1 MGKSKARANATAVT
15 RFVDMWAF
23 LGMHPTN
30 VDLLQRL
37 RSADDRQFG
46 ANMDV
51 CGDITQEDPETG
63 KWEEN
68 HLIGIRSDIWDPDEE
83 ELQKKLN
90 SLKEDRKEQLRRELK
105 RSGRLDAKQSYKLG
119 KQLNRDRLMRMK
131 PSDLSHRRLVMK
143 MFRSTGER
151 IRWVGTIEEITTRE
165 VHNSIGCGRPALS
178 LAVLL
183 PGYDY
188 VINIQQN
195 HRFWR
200 IPSTFTLSFFD
211 DDDNRMRYVA
221 IKRKWVS
228 FGADFDIE
236 SGGRKIG
243 LIDGR
248 LFGFGYNA
256 QIRIDDP
263 ALADNRRF
271 LDMIT
276 LFTATIGYH
285 RQMRKSVKRRVRAT
299 LAGASF
305 QHVVEDE
312 EFWLLKNPRRRA
324 A

>member
-1 MGKSKARANATAVT
+1 MPRSKSRSTNVY

-23 LGMHPTN
+23 IGMHPTN
-30 VDLLQRL
+30 IELLQRL
-37 RSADDRQFG
+37 KTADDRQFG

-51 CGDITQEDPETG
+51 CGDISQQDAETG

-68 HLIGIRSDIWDPDEE
+68 HIIGIRSDIWDPDEQ
-83 ELQKKLN
+83 ELQKRLN
-90 SLKEDRKEQLRRELK
+90 SLKNDRKEQLRREIK
-105 RSGRLDAKQSYKLG
+105 RRGRLDKKQSYVLG
-119 KQLNRDRLMRMK
+119 RRLNRDPVMRMK
-131 PSDLSHRRLVMK
+131 PSDLSYRRLVMK
-143 MFRSTGER
+143 MFRSTGEQ
-151 IRWVGTIEEITTRE
+151 IRWVGSIEEITTNE

-183 PGYDY
+183 PGYEY
-188 VINIQQN
+188 VVRIQQN

-200 IPSTFTLSFFD
+200 IPSTFTFSFLD
-211 DDDNRMRYVA
+211 EDENRIRYVA

-228 FGADFDIE
+228 FGADFDII
-236 SGGRKIG
+236 SGGKKIG

-248 LFGFGYNA
+248 LIGFGYNA

-263 ALADNRRF
+263 ELADNRRF
-271 LDMIT
+271 LDLIT
-276 LFTATIGYH
+276 LFTATVGHH
-285 RQMRKSVKRRVRAT
+285 RKMRKSVKRRVRAA